1 MTLHRDETPLT
12 PRDRV
17 LNALVEIIQFDED
30 RSFAE
35 IARRRF
41 NDMHEK
47 KEQAA

>member
-1 MTLHRDETPLT
+1 MTLHREDTPRT

-17 LNALVEIIQFDED
+17 LNALVEIIQFDDD